1 MPEYSRGAVRAR
13 ESSKLLI
20 KYTDAAGK
28 SFTEQSKTHD
38 ISETGISFYLKS
50 PVWVDTH
57 MTLTITSS
65 PLFGRIHTTA
75 AKVIRVQVEATGRQ
89 LVAARFD

>member
-1 MPEYSRGAVRAR
+1 MPEHSRGAVRAK
-13 ESSKLLI
+13 EGSKLLI
-20 KYTDAAGK
+20 KCTDATGK
-28 SFTEQSKTHD
+28 SFTEQSETHD

-57 MTLTITSS
+57 LTITITSS
-65 PLFGRIHTTA
+65 ILFGRIRTMT
-75 AKVIRVQVEATGRQ
+75 AKVIRIQFEATGKQ